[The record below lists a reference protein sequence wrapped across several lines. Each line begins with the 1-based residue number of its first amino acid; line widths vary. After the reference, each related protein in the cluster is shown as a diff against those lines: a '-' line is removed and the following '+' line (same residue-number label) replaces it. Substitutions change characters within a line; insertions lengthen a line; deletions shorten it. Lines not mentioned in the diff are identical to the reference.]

1 MPAMEKQTQTH
12 VYPANKQIVIDN
24 TKDYVGR
31 LLQDG
36 SHSVIVLDVEVSG
49 FSLGVSQKWLLI
61 KLQTYYAKK
70 Y

>member
-1 MPAMEKQTQTH
+1 MPTMEKQTLTQ

-36 SHSVIVLDVEVSG
+36 SLQCQPSSTVKYRDSVKGVLRRFTGSER
-49 FSLGVSQKWLLI
+49 
-61 KLQTYYAKK
+61 
-70 Y
+70 

>member
-1 MPAMEKQTQTH
+1 MPTMEKQTQNV

-36 SHSVIVLDVEVSG
+36 SCSVNRPRRWSIGIQSKV
-49 FSLGVSQKWLLI
+49 F
-61 KLQTYYAKK
+61 
-70 Y
+70 